1 MGGEAIQ
8 LMRVWR
14 VKATLDECVNSKVF
28 ADLGSAFAPLKSMLK
43 LDEYWDYHYAICQLL
58 YPLYSLLRL
67 ADTRI
72 GVYDQIKYTIR
83 QIDRLLD
90 ESLGNVCE
98 RWRKA
103 PVIRLAGMKQIKFK
117 GITAGKNTLGKLK
130 TTGED
135 GDGELVSFFFYY
147 SPRLSALLHFF

>member
-1 MGGEAIQ
+1 
-8 LMRVWR
+8 MRVWR

-58 YPLYSLLRL
+58 FPLYSLLCL

-90 ESLGNVCE
+90 ESLVNVCE
-98 RWRKA
+98 KWGKA
-103 PVIRLAGMKQIKFK
+103 PVVRLAGMKQIKFN
-117 GITAGKNTLGKLK
+117 GITAGKK
-130 TTGED
+130 TIGSAKTEGED
-135 GDGELVSFFFYY
+135 SDGEFVSWCFMFT
-147 SPRLSALLHFF
+147 SPLSITAFLFR

>member
-58 YPLYSLLRL
+58 FPLYSLLRL

-90 ESLGNVCE
+90 DSLANVCE
-98 RWRKA
+98 KWGKA
-103 PVIRLAGMKQIKFK
+103 PVVRLAGMKQIKFK
-117 GITAGKNTLGKLK
+117 GITAGKK
-130 TTGED
+130 TIGSAKTEGED
-135 GDGELVSFFFYY
+135 SDGEFVSWCFYVHDATQHY
-147 SPRLSALLHFF
+147 CISF

>member
-43 LDEYWDYHYAICQLL
+43 LDEYWDYHYAICRLL
-58 YPLYSLLRL
+58 FPLYSLLCL
-67 ADTRI
+67 ANTRI

-83 QIDRLLD
+83 HIDRLLW
-90 ESLGNVCE
+90 GATV
-98 RWRKA
+98 RK
-103 PVIRLAGMKQIKFK
+103 
-117 GITAGKNTLGKLK
+117 
-130 TTGED
+130 
-135 GDGELVSFFFYY
+135 S
-147 SPRLSALLHFF
+147 H